1 MKELR
6 NDEFK
11 GVKVLAGIDALYY
24 FLDNNTELYQK
35 IYEMQKNSDEV
46 ICEYFKQF
54 SNVDISYQ
62 GKSGG
67 KNAFIGFWY
76 SVKLNNIPLFRF
88 GIKDPLKQQQVKNIF
103 VQLDGCGIYAFGIK
117 NQIEKVNSILNLFFD
132 IDITLKDCILSKV
145 DLNFFVAGYDKLLDI
160 KDKNSFRSNLL
171 KHEIDRFYGKGDSL
185 KSQTLYLGSRS
196 GSWLFRI
203 YNKSV
208 EILEKDTEFQASI
221 KKDWFLKHGIDVEKQ
236 TVFNLEWSLKRGY
249 LTNTS
254 LNSIYDLFYTYA
266 PKTLYGLILN
276 MVVFLGFD
284 IEFYKKQRKNNHI
297 SRLEAH
303 PLWTYIFENF
313 ICVVDEINGSAESVE
328 YFKKVSKPSIYC
340 NLSRAIVSLKNCNE
354 IENAPIFNDLIDSFE
369 ELRKKYISC

>member
-24 FLDNNTELYQK
+24 FLDINTELYLK
-35 IYEMQKNSDEV
+35 IYEMQKNNDEV
-46 ICEYFKQF
+46 ICDYFKQF

-62 GKSGG
+62 GKAGG

-132 IDITLKDCILSKV
+132 IDITFKDCILSKV
-145 DLNFFVAGYDKLLDI
+145 DLNFFLTGYDKLIEVNDI
-160 KDKNSFRSNLL
+160 NCFRSALVA
-171 KHEIDRFYGKGDSL
+171 HERDRFYGKGYNL
-185 KSQTLYLGSRS
+185 KSQTFYLGSS
-196 GSWLFRI
+196 SSPWQFKI
-203 YNKSV
+203 YNKSA
-208 EILEKDTEFQASI
+208 EILEKLAELQASI
-221 KKDWFLKHGIDVEKQ
+221 KKDWFLKHGIDIENQ
-236 TVFNLEWSLKRGY
+236 TVFNLEWSLKRSY
-249 LTNTS
+249 LKNTPFET
-254 LNSIYDLFYTYA
+254 IHDLFY
-266 PKTLYGLILN
+266 KFSQKSLYGFILS

-284 IEFYKKQRKNNHI
+284 IEFYKKQRKNRNI

-303 PLWTYIFENF
+303 PLWNYIYNNF
-313 ICVVDEINGSAESVE
+313 VCVVDEINGSAENIE

-340 NLSRAIVSLKNCNE
+340 NLSRAIGSLQNCYE
-354 IENAPIFNDLIDSFE
+354 IENSPIFNDLIDSFE